1 MSGPSAPPV
10 RTASDASWWWPLD
23 PRRSLRARAAFG
35 AGVAALALTLLAS
48 WGVARILRGQVRDDV
63 GARLEAL
70 AAETADKLD
79 RALSER
85 YRELEFTAA
94 VGPLRAPDA
103 TGDERRRLLESVREK
118 SSDYAW
124 IGLTNARGTVVTAA
138 GHALEGA
145 DVRARDWFRTGQ
157 NKPYLGDVRDA
168 PELPAT
174 PEDTPSG
181 MPRRVLDI
189 SLPVMAANGQLV
201 GVLAAQVN
209 WTTLAP
215 EIVASALPL
224 AVRRERIGLTIYS
237 ARREVLLDSGG
248 SGWSEPFEAPDLPD
262 RSKLRGFLLE
272 DTANGAAFITGYAR
286 SRGLRDFHGLGWLVT
301 VRQPVEVAFAAAQ
314 AWQRQILEAGLAATL
329 AAAAIGWVLA
339 SRLTRRLRVLGAAAE
354 RIRQGDVLAVMP
366 LPRDQGELSA
376 ACGALGAMVDEFR
389 QRQDALETQ
398 NLQLQARLAAQTR
411 PTGGKE
417 QGPGTK

>member
-1 MSGPSAPPV
+1 M
-10 RTASDASWWWPLD
+10 L
-23 PRRSLRARAAFG
+23 AF
-35 AGVAALALTLLAS
+35 TLLAS
-48 WGVARILRGQVRDDV
+48 WGVARILRDQTRDHV

-70 AAETADKLD
+70 ASETADKLD

-85 YRELEFTAA
+85 YRELEFAA
-94 VGPLRAPDA
+94 AIGPLRAPDA
-103 TGDERRRLLESVREK
+103 TLDERRRLLESVREK

-124 IGLTNARGTVVTAA
+124 IGLADAHGTVTAA
-138 GHALEGA
+138 AGRVLEGA
-145 DVRARDWFRTGQ
+145 PVRVRDWFRTGQ

-174 PEDTPSG
+174 SEDAPAG

-189 SLPVMAANGQLV
+189 SLPVPAANGQLV
-201 GVLAAQVN
+201 GVLGAQIN

-248 SGWSEPFEAPDLPD
+248 SGWTEPFEAPDLPD
-262 RSKLRGFLLE
+262 RSRLRGFLLE
-272 DTANGAAFITGYAR
+272 NTANGASFVTGYAR

-301 VRQPVEVAFAAAQ
+301 VRQPLEAAFAPART
-314 AWQRQILEAGLAATL
+314 WQRQILEAGLAATL
-329 AAAAIGWVLA
+329 AAAAMGWVLA
-339 SRLTRRLRVLGAAAE
+339 SRLTQRLRVIGAAAE
-354 RIRQGDVLAVMP
+354 RIRQGDVLTVMP

-376 ACGALGAMVDEFR
+376 TSAALGAMVDEFR
-389 QRQDALETQ
+389 QQQDALEAE
-398 NLQLQARLAAQTR
+398 NLRLQAKLAAQAR
-411 PTGGKE
+411 PMGEKE
-417 QGPGTK
+417 QESGNK